1 MSRFFIFLR
10 YYGNTMK
17 NATNPF
23 YPQLTMSEFS
33 ELDSQTVLKCFYL
46 WLIRQNNNDYIGLA
60 KNTSLYIF
68 TPTFLIDDHCYILLG
83 KDKLLLSFDSNMER
97 TPLIDGYLQ
106 VKIYFYGNKELLKEQ
121 LEHSFKNLY
130 ELIVGVSLNKFPKL
144 YCNSINFDFQN
155 CDEIFQEYH
164 NVDQHLPT
172 FYQINYE
179 SSDDVTM
186 DLSEEYAIHN
196 KFQNYLTK
204 TMKLDHKRKN
214 PFRPKRNSAHQYP
227 KYDINFKVEPIK
239 GILVKEQSGSDYR
252 SIPFDRNDHH
262 FDFDIY
268 PTRKKAF
275 SKAQKVVEKD
285 TEEIRKEYD
294 CLINEYNDFLNTLE
308 QNFNTIL
315 SSLKDQTAALTK
327 RQQRELEKFLNK
339 EQNFDTL
346 LSRFKE
352 RSLTILQKQK
362 RELERSY
369 LNNKE
374 IDVI

>member
-1 MSRFFIFLR
+1 
-10 YYGNTMK
+10 MK
-17 NATNPF
+17 NITNPF
-23 YPQLTMSEFS
+23 YPQFTMSEFS

-60 KNTSLYIF
+60 KNTSLHIF
-68 TPTFLIDDHCYILLG
+68 MPTFLIDDHCYILLE

-97 TPLIDGYLQ
+97 TPLIDGGLQ
-106 VKIYFYGNKELLKEQ
+106 VKIYFYGNKELLKEK

-130 ELIVGVSLNKFPKL
+130 DLVVGVSLNKFPKL
-144 YCNSINFDFQN
+144 YYNSINFDFQN

-164 NVDQHLPT
+164 NVDQLIPT
-172 FYQINYE
+172 FYKAYYDG
-179 SSDDVTM
+179 SDDVTM
-186 DLSEEYAIHN
+186 DLSEEYIIHN
-196 KFQNYLTK
+196 KFQNYLIK

-214 PFRPKRNSAHQYP
+214 PFRPKRNSANQYH
-227 KYDINFKVEPIK
+227 KYSINFKVEPIN
-239 GILVKEQSGSDYR
+239 GILMKRESENYCSV
-252 SIPFDRNDHH
+252 PFGRKDTEAHH
-262 FDFDIY
+262 LNFDIY
-268 PTRKKAF
+268 LTRKKAF
-275 SKAQKVVEKD
+275 DKAQKVVEKD
-285 TEEIRKEYD
+285 TEEMRKEYD

-315 SSLKDQTAALTK
+315 SSLKDQTSALTQ

-369 LNNKE
+369 LNNQE